1 MTSCKDKHEVKTV
14 CYSKRRNT
22 IEPYCTKHEC
32 SAIYQ
37 CHTCSANYLCKYCK
51 HYNHADHRVTEL
63 TFQHAFKP
71 FKTQKVTLHRYTEL
85 FEDLNTVV
93 TCIWKN
99 LEVTESNFT
108 RFLERRKM
116 ELTLQF
122 FDQMLAAETSI
133 KQQYETKVQNFIGNI
148 FDRKQKFE
156 ELLSQNKRY
165 RQILDDLEH
174 RTVAEL
180 LFDTR
185 LNEIEAVV
193 KENQSVYKAMSHM
206 DEFKIY
212 VTPNKELILDK
223 PFGHVNFSKDILK
236 DEEVIKKLQVL
247 NPATDSKKEK
257 VENLREKNLNT
268 MKEKLRQLFAV
279 ECEFELFY

>member
-1 MTSCKDKHEVKTV
+1 
-14 CYSKRRNT
+14 
-22 IEPYCTKHEC
+22 
-32 SAIYQ
+32 
-37 CHTCSANYLCKYCK
+37 
-51 HYNHADHRVTEL
+51 
-63 TFQHAFKP
+63 
-71 FKTQKVTLHRYTEL
+71 
-85 FEDLNTVV
+85 
-93 TCIWKN
+93 
-99 LEVTESNFT
+99 
-108 RFLERRKM
+108 M